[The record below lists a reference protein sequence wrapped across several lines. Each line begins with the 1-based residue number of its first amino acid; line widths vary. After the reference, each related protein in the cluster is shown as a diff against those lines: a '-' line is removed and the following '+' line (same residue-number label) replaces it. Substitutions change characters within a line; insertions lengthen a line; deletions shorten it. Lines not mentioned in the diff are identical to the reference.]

1 MGFESSHSGAIFPGA
16 CIGMLGGG
24 QLGRMSIL
32 AGRRLGYRFRVYDP
46 SCGGPAAMVADDE
59 VNGAFDD
66 EAALG
71 RFAAG
76 LDVATLEFENVSKAA
91 MKAVCAHAPVRPSS
105 DLLAVCQNRRREK
118 TFFRDNGFP
127 CVDFRIADSG
137 ATFREAVAA
146 VGFPCVAKT
155 TSFGYDGKGQRRLEA
170 TDDVDAAWASF
181 GGTEVIVE
189 AWADFEAEFSV
200 ICSRNPRG
208 ETSVFPVAENV
219 HRNHILHTTV
229 VPARVSEQAAGEA
242 VDLARAIAERSG
254 LVGLLAVELFRTAR
268 GWLVNELAPRP
279 HNSGHYSFDACLTS
293 QFEQHIRA
301 VCGLPPGD
309 TRLLSP
315 VAMVNLLG
323 DLWAHGQPDRDGT
336 RTRAEAR
343 NNPTA
348 VRGPKS
354 PTPAGQ
360 RFSRIPSEP
369 DWTRV
374 LRNPRAK
381 LHLYGKTEARIGR
394 KMGHVC
400 VFGDS
405 AEDALA
411 EAVAIEADLRGE
423 FGVRP

>member
-1 MGFESSHSGAIFPGA
+1 MLDRVADLRWTAEWVGIDWEEFMSKSGVISPGA

-46 SCGGPAAMVADDE
+46 SPGGPAAMVADGE

-66 EAALG
+66 VEALG
-71 RFAAG
+71 AFATG

-91 MKAVCAHAPVRPSS
+91 VEAVSAHAPVHPCAE
-105 DLLAVCQNRRREK
+105 LLAICQNRRREK

-127 CVDFRIADSG
+127 CVDFRIADS
-137 ATFREAVAA
+137 AESFRAAVEA

-155 TSFGYDGKGQRRLEA
+155 TSFGYDGKGQRKLDSA
-170 TDDVDAAWASF
+170 DDIDGAWASF
-181 GGTEVIVE
+181 GGAEVIVE
-189 AWADFEAEFSV
+189 AWADFEGEFSV
-200 ICSRNPRG
+200 ICSRNGRG

-229 VPARVSEQAAGEA
+229 VPARVPERAVAEA

-279 HNSGHYSFDACLTS
+279 HNSGHYSLDACLTN

-323 DLWAHGQPDRDGT
+323 DLWADG
-336 RTRAEAR
+336 
-343 NNPTA
+343 
-348 VRGPKS
+348 
-354 PTPAGQ
+354 
-360 RFSRIPSEP
+360 EP
-369 DWTRV
+369 DWVRV

-381 LHLYGKTEARIGR
+381 LHLYGKARARPGR

-400 VFGDS
+400 VLGDS
-405 AEDALA
+405 AEGALA
-411 EAVAIEADLRGE
+411 EAVAIEAALRGE
-423 FGVRP
+423 TGVCA

>member
-1 MGFESSHSGAIFPGA
+1 MSVEKSKTGAILPGA

-46 SCGGPAAMVADDE
+46 SPGGPAAMVADAE
-59 VNGAFDD
+59 VIGAFDD
-66 EAALG
+66 VAALG

-91 MKAVCAHAPVRPSS
+91 VAAVSAHAPVHPSAGI
-105 DLLAVCQNRRREK
+105 LAICQNRKREK

-127 CVDFRIADSG
+127 CVDFRIADSEES
-137 ATFREAVAA
+137 FRRAVE
-146 VGFPCVAKT
+146 VIGFPCVAKT
-155 TSFGYDGKGQRRLEA
+155 TSFGYDGKGQRKLEA
-170 TDDVDAAWASF
+170 ADEVEAAWASF
-181 GGTEVIVE
+181 AGVEVIVE
-189 AWADFEAEFSV
+189 AWADFEGEFSV
-200 ICSRNPRG
+200 ICSRNGRG

-229 VPARVSEQAAGEA
+229 VPARVSREAGAEA
-242 VDLARAIAERSG
+242 VELARAIAERSG
-254 LVGLLAVELFRTAR
+254 LVGLLAVELFRTAQ

-279 HNSGHYSFDACLTS
+279 HNSGHYSLDACLTS

-301 VCGLPPGD
+301 VCGLPPGE

-323 DLWAHGQPDRDGT
+323 DLWANG
-336 RTRAEAR
+336 
-343 NNPTA
+343 
-348 VRGPKS
+348 
-354 PTPAGQ
+354 
-360 RFSRIPSEP
+360 EP
-369 DWTRV
+369 DWAGL

-381 LHLYGKTEARIGR
+381 LHLYGKTEARPGR

-400 VFGDS
+400 VLAGD
-405 AEDALA
+405 AETAFA
-411 EAVAIEADLRGE
+411 EATAIEAALRLC
-423 FGVRP
+423 P